1 MIKLNNISKRYPGG
15 QEAVSGLD
23 LIINKGE
30 MVFITGHSGAG
41 KSTLLRLIAL
51 IDRPSDGQIII
62 DNQTF
67 SSIERGYLVFVCIE
81 VNDSFEQVKE
91 MTDKIINFR
100 MLDGPKGITSRSLKD
115 SNEEALIV
123 SQFTLAAITNKGTK
137 PSFHKA
143 AKPDEAKLLYDKFL
157 IEFKSLFPKVKE
169 GKFGAFMEINLV
181 NNGPVT
187 FNFKT

>member
-1 MIKLNNISKRYPGG
+1 MLAIVQR
-15 QEAVSGLD
+15 VS
-23 LIINKGE
+23 
-30 MVFITGHSGAG
+30 
-41 KSTLLRLIAL
+41 IAE
-51 IDRPSDGQIII
+51 III

-67 SSIERGYLVFVCIE
+67 SSIESGCLVFACIE
-81 VNDSFEQVKE
+81 ANDSFEQVKE